1 MSDLARSAAAV
12 APLSTRAE
20 RAAPQPVPAAP
31 PTAAVAMAP
40 HSRAAV
46 APAAVAA
53 APDRRLSFA
62 YAKRHGVLVREINGG
77 NARCAYRAG
86 ASPLALAEVRRFLRL
101 PLKIERVEDAAFD
114 ALLREAYEAGS
125 DAMQAVEGIE
135 DTTDLAHLAQELPE
149 QADLLESEDDAP
161 IIRLINAVLTQAV
174 KENASDIHIEPF
186 ENRLVVRFR
195 VDGVLREV
203 LQSKRAVAPL
213 VVSRI
218 KVMSKLD
225 IAEKRLPQDGRIGLR
240 IAGRAVDVRVS
251 TVPSGHG
258 ERVVLRILDKQ
269 AGRLDLNSLGMDPK
283 TEGLIDELIHK
294 PHGILLV
301 TGPTGSGKTTTL
313 YAALERLNDHT
324 RNIMTV
330 EDPIE
335 YYIDGIGQMQVN
347 TKVEMT
353 FARGLRAILRQDPD
367 VVMVG
372 EIRDL
377 ETAQIAVQASLTG
390 HLVLSTLHTNTAVGA
405 VTRLRDMGIEP
416 FLLSSSLIGVLAQRL
431 VRVLNPE
438 SKQAFQAGEY
448 ERRLLNLGPQ
458 DPAPT
463 LYRPGRDAGGGYRGR
478 SGVYELVIVDDTM
491 RTMIHDGAAEHELE
505 RYARTLTPS
514 IREDGRAKVLAG
526 ETTLEEVLRV
536 TRED

>member
-1 MSDLARSAAAV
+1 MNAEIQE
-12 APLSTRAE
+12 PLQRK
-20 RAAPQPVPAAP
+20 
-31 PTAAVAMAP
+31 
-40 HSRAAV
+40 
-46 APAAVAA
+46 
-53 APDRRLSFA
+53 LSFPF
-62 YAKRHGVLVREINGG
+62 AKRHGVLVRGIANDVADTVCRPGVT
-77 NARCAYRAG
+77 
-86 ASPLALAEVRRFLRL
+86 PQALAEVRRFIGV
-101 PLKIERVEDAAFD
+101 PLKLERVSSDAFD
-114 ALLREAYEAGS
+114 SMLRIAYEAGS
-125 DAMQAVEGIE
+125 GAAMQMLEGL
-135 DTTDLAHLAQELPE
+135 DDNTDLAHLAEDIPE
-149 QADLLESEDDAP
+149 SSDLLESDDEAP
-161 IIRLINAVLTQAV
+161 IIRLINALLTQAV
-174 KENASDIHIEPF
+174 KENASDIHIEPY
-186 ENRLVVRFR
+186 ENRLVIRFR

-203 LQSKRAVAPL
+203 LQTKRAVAPL

-225 IAEKRLPQDGRIGLR
+225 IAERRLPQDGRISLR

-251 TVPSGHG
+251 TLPSGHG
-258 ERVVLRILDKQ
+258 ERVVLRLLDKQ
-269 AGRLDLNSLGMDPK
+269 AGRIELTSLGMDQR
-283 TEGLIDELIHK
+283 TQATMDEIIHK
-294 PHGILLV
+294 PHGIILV

-313 YAALERLNDHT
+313 YAALERINDNT
-324 RNIMTV
+324 RNVMTV

-335 YYIDGIGQMQVN
+335 YYIDGIGQTQVN

-438 SKQAFQAGEY
+438 TREPFLAGEY
-448 ERRLLNLGPQ
+448 ERRLLNL
-458 DPAPT
+458 DPKGAPT
-463 LYRPGRDAGGGYRGR
+463 QLYRPSSEPGTGYRGR
-478 SGVYELVIVDDTM
+478 TGIYELIAVDDHM
-491 RTMIHDGAAEHELE
+491 RTMIHDGSSEQDLE
-505 RYARTLTPS
+505 RYARTASPG
-514 IREDGRAKVLAG
+514 IRDDGRRKVMEG
-526 ETTLEEVLRV
+526 DTTLEEVLRV